1 MNKKLYKSNDKVL
14 FGVCGGFAEYFQ
26 VDVVMVRILWVIS
39 VMVFGI
45 GFLPYIICAIV
56 MPEKP
61 KGMDVSYYDKGS
73 SYGSGEGYSD
83 EDGSKKNGEVKDNT
97 KLFGFALIC
106 LGGYVLL
113 RNYLPI
119 HFFINW
125 KLIMPIGLI
134 LGGGYMLF
142 KGAGDKDE

>member
-1 MNKKLYKSNDKVL
+1 MNKKLYKSNDRVL

-26 VDVVMVRILWVIS
+26 VDVVMVRILWVVS

-61 KGMDVSYYDKGS
+61 KGLDVGYYSGNKDENDENYSNQDGYEKGS
-73 SYGSGEGYSD
+73 VG
-83 EDGSKKNGEVKDNT
+83 KDNT
-97 KLFGFALIC
+97 KMLGFALIC
-106 LGGYVLL
+106 VGGYVLL
-113 RNYLPI
+113 KNYLPI
-119 HFFINW
+119 HFILNW

-134 LGGGYMLF
+134 VGGGYMLF
-142 KGAGDKDE
+142 KGAGDNNE